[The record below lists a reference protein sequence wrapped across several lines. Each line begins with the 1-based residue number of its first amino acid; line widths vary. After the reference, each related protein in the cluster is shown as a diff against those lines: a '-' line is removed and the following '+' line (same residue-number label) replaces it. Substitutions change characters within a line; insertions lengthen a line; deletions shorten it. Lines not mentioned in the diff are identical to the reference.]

1 MSKPRVY
8 SYIRFSNPEQAEGDS
23 QRRQISAARRYA
35 AEQGL
40 DLDESLRTSDL
51 GKSAYCGHHVKHGG
65 LGTFLDACEKG
76 IVPAKSVLVVE
87 AVDRLTRLDHLD
99 AVALLG
105 QLLKHVDLHV
115 VQLGRTFTEEDVR
128 HDMGAI
134 FTLVGAITVGHMES
148 RQKAQRVGK
157 AWSEKRVQVKESG
170 VRLTKICPQ
179 WLEPKGEGFAP
190 IPKRVKL
197 VREIFERFAEGDS
210 MGGIASDFNQRGVE
224 TFGRGVR
231 WHRSYVNKILH
242 NEGVRGVLHMGR
254 KPRADRQR
262 TIVETVEGYYPEVIP
277 ESLFVEV
284 QRRLSASNNR
294 NGGPS
299 VLKNPLQG
307 FLRCPHCGSPV
318 SRENKGARAR
328 VKLVCSTAREGAN
341 TDQCRSLRVDYDRFW
356 QGFREKMIVIA
367 DKGATG
373 SDPRRVA
380 LLSAELEGATADL
393 LAVRE
398 DVGSVQNPSRILIG
412 ALAKLENDVAGLE
425 IDLREARRDTSLIW
439 ENLAVALRDPET
451 PPSEISAR
459 LKSAFP
465 EGWVLTEDNNE
476 LETVAA

>member
-262 TIVETVEGYYPEVIP
+262 TIVETVPPVRIEQSKRWAE
-277 ESLFVEV
+277 
-284 QRRLSASNNR
+284 RLEE
-294 NGGPS
+294 P
-299 VLKNPLQG
+299 
-307 FLRCPHCGSPV
+307 
-318 SRENKGARAR
+318 
-328 VKLVCSTAREGAN
+328 
-341 TDQCRSLRVDYDRFW
+341 
-356 QGFREKMIVIA
+356 
-367 DKGATG
+367 
-373 SDPRRVA
+373 
-380 LLSAELEGATADL
+380 
-393 LAVRE
+393 
-398 DVGSVQNPSRILIG
+398 
-412 ALAKLENDVAGLE
+412 VAGVPSLPT
-425 IDLREARRDTSLIW
+425 LRIPRLPRKQGGEGQGETGLLYGEGGGEYRSMQIPAGG
-439 ENLAVALRDPET
+439 LR
-451 PPSEISAR
+451 
-459 LKSAFP
+459 
-465 EGWVLTEDNNE
+465 
-476 LETVAA
+476 